1 MHFFFCRGEQT
12 PHGNETGSVMSPPG
26 GAGDSKKRSTL
37 VTAVAVYIVIMSF
50 VSMNFMFQRMR
61 QDRGPTVTATSLLAE
76 QVRVSVNQHA
86 PPNLVSS
93 SGSSTVQT
101 LEDGPMPTTLEEA
114 IRMLQEERRKNKMSV
129 KQTGMTPEPEKI
141 KAHLDLLK
149 NGGTSTEHRL
159 FGKYIY
165 EKKDDMVDYE
175 GNDVAEV
182 GSGDMEVCAEKCNS
196 MDNCAGIALN
206 VAGGACWL
214 KSTFEGTGVTGRERT
229 NYIKKPASAAVIA
242 AHAQLQVC
250 SC

>member
-1 MHFFFCRGEQT
+1 
-12 PHGNETGSVMSPPG
+12 MSPPG

-37 VTAVAVYIVIMSF
+37 VTAVALYIVIMSF

-61 QDRGPTVTATSLLAE
+61 QERGPTVTATSLLAE
-76 QVRVSVNQHA
+76 QVRASVNQHA
-86 PPNLVSS
+86 PPSLVSS
-93 SGSSTVQT
+93 SVSSTVQT
-101 LEDGPMPTTLEEA
+101 LEDGPSGGSDPMPTTLEEA
-114 IRMLQEERRKNKMSV
+114 IRMLQEERRKNKMGV
-129 KQTGMTPEPEKI
+129 KQTGLTPEPEKV

-149 NGGTSTEHRL
+149 NGGTNTEHLL
-159 FGKYIY
+159 FGKYVY

-196 MDNCAGIALN
+196 MDSCAGIALN

-214 KSTFEGTGVTGRERT
+214 KSTFEGKGVTGRQRT